1 MAVPGFLRPVV
12 VVLAVVLVRRRVQV
26 DAPPP
31 EVVEGRRIRRSAGPV
46 PAIVAPGI
54 LRSASE
60 AGPTPLDP

>member
-1 MAVPGFLRPVV
+1 MATEIASVATAT
-12 VVLAVVLVRRRVQV
+12 VLLLSRGSTWCFQTTSPLLGRIAKRVF
-26 DAPPP
+26 
-31 EVVEGRRIRRSAGPV
+31 V